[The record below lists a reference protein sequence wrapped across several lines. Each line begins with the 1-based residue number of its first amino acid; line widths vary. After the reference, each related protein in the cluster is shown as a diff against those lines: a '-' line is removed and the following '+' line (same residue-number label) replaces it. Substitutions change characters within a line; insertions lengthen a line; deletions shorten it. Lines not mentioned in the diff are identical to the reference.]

1 MTPIFY
7 QCTVLNNEDPLMLGR
22 VRAKINIDNLPD
34 ILKAIVSPNFS
45 EKDIWTVRDPLV
57 FYPLIPYFLYQVPKE
72 GELIQVIF
80 VNPDNMFQNQYYVQ
94 SNFFSVDSLFNT
106 SSFGG
111 AKFTGTGMQFKAPK
125 NIKNQNGT
133 WPAKSKLKGIYPE
146 PGDNGLLGRGS
157 ADVIVKET
165 DLLIRAGK
173 YKETPQSNTETT
185 PNPNRAFLQLSIFD
199 RSKTGDKIEKEIR
212 TKSITLSVNHLIEWV
227 IINPDNEII
236 NPDGTITNRFTG
248 SIYLYSL
255 KSSTQTNTENISV
268 STDIPLQ
275 NKYLIDTENFT
286 ALTMEE
292 TIEFI
297 NSYIRTCNNQN
308 KSIKGK
314 TLFSDNQNKFP
325 IFFRPA
331 KFNYD
336 SLVFSGPLT
345 PSQEISQKNLL
356 FINSKIKLIPIDE
369 VATSDSQFGLIWKKD
384 STGLPTQTKIFNLTT
399 PLFKYQ
405 PSTYS
410 VLGGEEVYLLS
421 QKSSIDGK
429 QSINFENSIYGFP
442 QSAFTEDIRGNTSSL
457 VRGEEL
463 LELINLI
470 FQFLVSHTHAY
481 PGLPPV
487 DVTQSG
493 IELETL
499 EAAMQNAKNKILN
512 SNIRLN

>member
-1 MTPIFY
+1 MTPIIY
-7 QCTVLNNEDPLMLGR
+7 QCTVLNNQDPLMLGR

-45 EKDIWTVRDPLV
+45 EKDIWTERDPLI
-57 FYPLIPYFLYQVPKE
+57 FYPLLPYFLYQVPKE
-72 GELIQVIF
+72 EELIQVIF
-80 VNPDNMFQNQYYVQ
+80 TNPDFMFQNQYYVQ
-94 SNFFSVDSLFNT
+94 SNFFSVESLFNT
-106 SSFGG
+106 NGFGG
-111 AKFTGTGMQFKAPK
+111 SKFTGTGMQFKAPK
-125 NIKNQNGT
+125 NLKNKDGT
-133 WPAKSKLKGIYPE
+133 WPPKSKIRGIYPE

-165 DLLIRAGK
+165 DLLLRAGK
-173 YKETPQSNTETT
+173 YKETPQSNTTTT
-185 PNPNRAFLQLSIFD
+185 PNQNRAFLQLSIFD
-199 RSKTGDKIEKEIR
+199 RSKIGDKVEKEII
-212 TKSITLSVNHLIEWV
+212 TKPVTLSVKHLIEWV
-227 IINPDNEII
+227 IINPENEII
-236 NPDGTITNRFTG
+236 NSDGTITNRFTG

-255 KSSTQTNTENISV
+255 KPSTETNSENISV

-275 NKYLIDTENFT
+275 NKYLIDTENFQ

-292 TIEFI
+292 TIELI
-297 NSYIRTCNNQN
+297 NSYIRVCNDEN
-308 KSIKGK
+308 KSATGK
-314 TLFSDNQNKFP
+314 TLFTDNQNKFP

-336 SLVFSGPLT
+336 LITITGPLT
-345 PSQEISQKNLL
+345 PNQEIAQKNLS
-356 FINSKIKLIPIDE
+356 FINSKIKLIQIDE
-369 VATSDSQFGLIWKKD
+369 TATANNQFGLIWKKD
-384 STGLPTQTKIFNLTT
+384 TTGLPTQTEILNLST
-399 PLFKYQ
+399 PQYKYQ

-410 VLGGEEVYLLS
+410 ILGGEEIYLLS

-429 QSINFENSIYGFP
+429 KSINFADSIYGFP
-442 QSAFTEDIRGNTSSL
+442 QSAITEDIRINTSSL

-499 EAAMQNAKNKILN
+499 ETAMQNAKNKILN